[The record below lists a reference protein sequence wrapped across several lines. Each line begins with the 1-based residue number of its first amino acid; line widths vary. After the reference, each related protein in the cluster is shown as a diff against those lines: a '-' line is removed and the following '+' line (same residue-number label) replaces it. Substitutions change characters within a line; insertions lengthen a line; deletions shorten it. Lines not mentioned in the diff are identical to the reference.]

1 MVKQTNKKAYDH
13 IQKLQNSTDPKDK
26 YTLDILIKDW
36 KETNI
41 IEMKAYIA
49 VLLYQG
55 MARLP
60 EAIDHWGPYDL
71 F

>member
-60 EAIDHWGPYDL
+60 
-71 F
+71 

>member
-13 IQKLQNSTDPKDK
+13 IQKLQNSTDPKDT
-26 YTLDILIKDW
+26 YTLDLLIKDW

-60 EAIDHWGPYDL
+60 
-71 F
+71 